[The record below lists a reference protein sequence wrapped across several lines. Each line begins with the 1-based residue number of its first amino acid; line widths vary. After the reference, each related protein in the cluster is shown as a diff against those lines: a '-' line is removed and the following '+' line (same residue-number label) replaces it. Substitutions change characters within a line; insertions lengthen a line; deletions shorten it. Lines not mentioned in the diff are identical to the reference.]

1 MVNERWFSLTETP
14 ISISMILHGLARS
27 HTTIAGNDLEIGM
40 TRMELAVQELC
51 SYLKGIHPD
60 TS

>member
-1 MVNERWFSLTETP
+1 
-14 ISISMILHGLARS
+14 MILDGLARS
-27 HTTIAGNDLEIGM
+27 HTTTAGNDLEVGM

-51 SYLKGIHPD
+51 SYLKDIHPD